1 MKHTLLLCLTAI
13 GLMGGSRI
21 QALAQDVTR
30 TYTIHNPNK
39 AAMADAPVEVGG
51 VEGFRS
57 ALVTVDGVEIP
68 CQMDDLDGDGGADH
82 LFFLASVKGKGSVE
96 AKVQLWRKG
105 KPREYKARTFASLML
120 RNYKIKEK
128 NKHDIYLGE
137 FSSMRGTNPFL
148 AIHQH
153 GAVFESELTA
163 FRIYCSPRQTVDIY
177 GKRKRQLE
185 LCESEFYPDAKQ
197 LAEGFGDDVLVV
209 GDGVGLGALNGWDG
223 EKPTGFTDCDSRL
236 QRVIATGPLRSIVEI
251 VDKNWR
257 QQPDDEP
264 MTLTTRY
271 TIVAGHRDCRVD
283 ATLSVPKGFEITD
296 AMKAHR
302 YFTGITNVKE
312 SEKLGDDKGLRGCW
326 GTDYPVTGRDTLTH
340 AKETV
345 GLGIYVPQ
353 ANVVKA
359 ADTPRDYGYVVSIPE
374 STITYYISFC
384 SDKEEQGYH
393 SSKEWEA
400 YLKDWSKELKQLPLQ
415 ITTKGEST
423 EQ

>member
-1 MKHTLLLCLTAI
+1 MKNVLLQCVLAV
-13 GLMGGSRI
+13 GLHGGVAT
-21 QALAQDVTR
+21 QAVAQDATR
-30 TYTIHNPNK
+30 TYTIHNPNND
-39 AAMADAPVEVGG
+39 AMTEAPVEIDG

-57 ALVTVDGVEIP
+57 ALVTVDGVEVP

-82 LFFLASVKGKGSVE
+82 LFFLTDIKGKGSVE

-137 FSSMRGTNPFL
+137 ISALRGTNPFYV
-148 AIHQH
+148 IHQH

-163 FRIYCSPRQTVDIY
+163 FRIYGSPRQTVDIY

-185 LCESEFYPDAKQ
+185 LRESEFYPDAKQ
-197 LAEGFGDDVLVV
+197 LDAGFGDDVLVV

-223 EKPTGFTDCDSRL
+223 TKPLAFTDCDSRL
-236 QRVIATGPLRSIVEI
+236 QRIIASGPLRSIVEI

-264 MTLTTRY
+264 VTLTTRY
-271 TIVAGHRDCRVD
+271 TMIAGHRDCRVD
-283 ATLSVPKGFEITD
+283 ATLSVPKGFEITGE
-296 AMKAHR
+296 MKAKQ
-302 YFTGITNVKE
+302 YFTGITNVAG
-312 SEKLGDDKGLRGCW
+312 SVKLGDDKGLRGCW

-353 ANVVKA
+353 TNVVKV
-359 ADTPRDYGYVVSIPE
+359 ADTPRDYGYVVSIPNN
-374 STITYYISFC
+374 TLTYYISFC

-393 SSKEWEA
+393 SAKEWA
-400 YLKDWSKELKQLPLQ
+400 GYLKGWKKWLMKEPVTIKRAQ
-415 ITTKGEST
+415 
-423 EQ
+423 